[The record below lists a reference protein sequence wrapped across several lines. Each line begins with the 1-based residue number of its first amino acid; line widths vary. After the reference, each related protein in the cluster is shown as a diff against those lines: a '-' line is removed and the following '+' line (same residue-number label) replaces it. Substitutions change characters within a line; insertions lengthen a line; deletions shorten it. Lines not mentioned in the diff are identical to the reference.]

1 MLKNEAI
8 VIWKFTYLHTTVAL
22 CLDFNNVALADFLF
36 FFGGGGG
43 VGGGGALVFV
53 CYNVIMDFA

>member
-22 CLDFNNVALADFLF
+22 CLDFNNVALADFF
-36 FFGGGGG
+36 FF
-43 VGGGGALVFV
+43 GGGALVFV
-53 CYNVIMDFA
+53 CYNVMQNA